1 MNRLA
6 ASPLLFAGL
15 FASAP
20 LLAAPQAVDSR
31 ISAVTVY
38 ADRAVVTRTARL
50 QLPKG
55 QHEIALEQLPFQLD
69 DASLRASLGASAAA
83 TLLDVSSAA
92 QRVER
97 PDDNRVQQLDQQ
109 LREIDRQLREIHDR
123 GSVLEAQKKFL
134 ADIQSGSTQPG
145 KDRPMPGIDELK
157 SLLQLTEGNLE
168 RLLAEQRQ
176 LDDRA
181 AELEQRKQQLQEQ
194 RGTLNGDGK
203 RFKRAVLRVALEQPA
218 QVEVKLDYTL
228 RDASWQPTYD
238 ARLRDG
244 AKTIELTYQGLVR
257 QSSGEDWTDV
267 DLTLSTARPALGG
280 NVPRLNPWIVDID
293 APNAYYGAEMAMQD
307 APAPMPQAAPI
318 ARTSAKMAMPASAPK
333 LAEARLATA
342 EVSFGAASASFH
354 IPVPATLN
362 SDGSAQ
368 KVTIA
373 RLEMPAKL
381 RYLAAPAL
389 RETAY
394 LEAETRND
402 SDYPLLPGTLNT
414 FLGNSFVASG
424 HLRGV
429 MPGESFELALGAD
442 EGIGIERKL
451 VKRYTDS
458 SGLIGNRTR
467 VNYEFRIDV
476 RNNHKNAERVQF
488 EDQLPVSRNEQIQV
502 TLLEP
507 KAQEIKRED
516 DGKLKWDWTLQPGE
530 KRSATLKFSVEYPK
544 DLAVSGLD

>member
-257 QSSGEDWTDV
+257 QSSGEDWTDI

-293 APNAYYGAEMAMQD
+293 APNAYYGAEMAM
-307 APAPMPQAAPI
+307 
-318 ARTSAKMAMPASAPK
+318 PASAPK

-342 EVSFGAASASFH
+342 EVSSGAASASFH

-530 KRSATLKFSVEYPK
+530 KRSAALKFSVEYPK